1 MNMDK
6 EVSYN
11 TEFDSTFPNVVAEA
25 KCFVWGGDWTKQ
37 KLDIFENYVKA
48 YLTIMNSF
56 RHRYNWKLI
65 YFDGFAGSGERNQK
79 IKDSESESVS
89 LSIGEEF
96 VLPQELEVYQGAAE
110 RVVKLEKQLDGFDYY
125 YFVEKDSESCNKLK
139 LKLGDIDT
147 KGCKVFRNND
157 VNVELVKLANGLS
170 EHPNFKCLCMLDPF
184 GMSINWTSLEML
196 EKKSVDLWILLPSG
210 VIINRLL
217 RRNGELLYP
226 ERLESFF
233 GLDAEE
239 IKQWFYEKKEEVDLF
254 GEKQWYEKKDNS
266 IERIA
271 ELYCK
276 RLSELF
282 KYVTKKPLVMRNK
295 HNVPIYHFVFASNN
309 ANAQKIAQQIIT
321 KRQ

>member
-1 MNMDK
+1 MDK

-125 YFVEKDSESCNKLK
+125 
-139 LKLGDIDT
+139 
-147 KGCKVFRNND
+147 
-157 VNVELVKLANGLS
+157 
-170 EHPNFKCLCMLDPF
+170 
-184 GMSINWTSLEML
+184 
-196 EKKSVDLWILLPSG
+196 
-210 VIINRLL
+210 
-217 RRNGELLYP
+217 
-226 ERLESFF
+226 
-233 GLDAEE
+233 
-239 IKQWFYEKKEEVDLF
+239 
-254 GEKQWYEKKDNS
+254 
-266 IERIA
+266 
-271 ELYCK
+271 
-276 RLSELF
+276 
-282 KYVTKKPLVMRNK
+282 
-295 HNVPIYHFVFASNN
+295 
-309 ANAQKIAQQIIT
+309 
-321 KRQ
+321 